1 MEEAPAAARVGGTA
15 MKAAGASAAAKTR
28 GIPRAGSASGAAG
41 PAGSGPAM
49 TDRGGGQLEP
59 RRFARV
65 PGVKF
70 FLSLLGVTG
79 LALAAEVSSVRSF
92 PFVDSSIPSRFVPGV
107 GVLWKPHEEVRHTNL
122 RDFWMISRANRLGF
136 LDREPIS
143 PRRAASGCHVA
154 LVGDSFVEARE
165 VEVAD
170 KLQVRLEALAARDRP
185 DWNLTTSAFGRGGI
199 GQVQQVPFH
208 DAYIRRMSPAVVVL
222 VTRRNDFAENSRLL
236 RAVLHRRAPGCTSW
250 ASAVRG
256 EDGSYRLRLPH
267 PSCQSSCRSSCRV
280 DRPNAAGV
288 GTGAGRAALSSALAQ
303 RAWRVL
309 AGAPERTDAAR
320 RDSWRRLRSAWPVLS
335 GWRPPS
341 SIVRAFAA
349 YPIDHAE
356 TYGAAMAPVIREA
369 YDSTSFAL
377 AEFRRRGQRDG
388 FELLLLLADYDDPP
402 ESGAMRRLAERL
414 GIPVVSARDSING
427 LGENGG
433 DTWFSSRDRHWTP
446 KGHRLA
452 AEALWRYLEEH
463 PPPCGSAEAR

>member
-1 MEEAPAAARVGGTA
+1 M
-15 MKAAGASAAAKTR
+15 GA
-28 GIPRAGSASGAAG
+28 
-41 PAGSGPAM
+41 
-49 TDRGGGQLEP
+49 
-59 RRFARV
+59 
-65 PGVKF
+65 
-70 FLSLLGVTG
+70 
-79 LALAAEVSSVRSF
+79 LALAAAVSTDRSF
-92 PFVDSSIPSRFVPGV
+92 PFVDRSIPGRFVPEV
-107 GVLWKPHEEVRHTNL
+107 GVLWEPHEEVRHTNL
-122 RDFWMISRANRLGF
+122 RDFWTISRANRLGF

-170 KLQVRLEALAARDRP
+170 KLQVRLEALGARDRP

-222 VTRRNDFAENSRLL
+222 VARRNDFAENSRVL

-256 EDGSYRLRLPH
+256 EDGSYRLRLPR
-267 PSCQSSCRSSCRV
+267 SSCRSSSQSPGRSSDRV
-280 DRPNAAGV
+280 DRPNRAGV

-303 RAWRVL
+303 QARRVVD
-309 AGAPERTDAAR
+309 GAPERINAAR

-335 GWRPPS
+335 GWRPPA
-341 SIVRAFAA
+341 SIVRAFATYSMDDAEA
-349 YPIDHAE
+349 YGIAP
-356 TYGAAMAPVIREA
+356 APVIREA

-377 AEFRRRGQRDG
+377 AEFRRRGRRDG
-388 FELLLLLADYDDPP
+388 FELLLLVADYDDPP
-402 ESGAMRRLAERL
+402 ESVAMRRLAERH
-414 GIPVVSARDSING
+414 GIPVVSARDEIDG
-427 LGENGG
+427 LGEKGG
-433 DTWFSSRDRHWTP
+433 DTWFSSRDPHWTP

>member
-1 MEEAPAAARVGGTA
+1 MG
-15 MKAAGASAAAKTR
+15 
-28 GIPRAGSASGAAG
+28 
-41 PAGSGPAM
+41 
-49 TDRGGGQLEP
+49 
-59 RRFARV
+59 
-65 PGVKF
+65 
-70 FLSLLGVTG
+70 G
-79 LALAAEVSSVRSF
+79 LALAAAVSPDRSF
-92 PFVDSSIPSRFVPGV
+92 PFVDSSIPGRFVPEV
-107 GVLWKPHEEVRHTNL
+107 GILWQPHEEVRHTNL

-185 DWNLTTSAFGRGGI
+185 DWNLTTSALGRGGT

-256 EDGSYRLRLPH
+256 EDGSYRLRLPR
-267 PSCQSSCRSSCRV
+267 SSGRSSCRV
-280 DRPNAAGV
+280 DRPNGAGV
-288 GTGAGRAALSSALAQ
+288 GTGAGRAALLSALARQ
-303 RAWRVL
+303 ARRVV
-309 AGAPERTDAAR
+309 AGAPERIRAAR

-349 YPIDHAE
+349 YSIDHAE

-377 AEFRRRGQRDG
+377 AEFRRRGRRDG

-402 ESGAMRRLAERL
+402 ESVAMRRLAERL
-414 GIPVVSARDSING
+414 GIPVVSARDGIDG
-427 LGENGG
+427 LGEKGG

-463 PPPCGSAEAR
+463 PPPCGSVEAR

>member
-1 MEEAPAAARVGGTA
+1 MA
-15 MKAAGASAAAKTR
+15 
-28 GIPRAGSASGAAG
+28 
-41 PAGSGPAM
+41 
-49 TDRGGGQLEP
+49 
-59 RRFARV
+59 
-65 PGVKF
+65 
-70 FLSLLGVTG
+70 G
-79 LALAAEVSSVRSF
+79 LALAAEVSSGRSF
-92 PFVDSSIPSRFVPGV
+92 RFVNSSIPGRFVPGV

-185 DWNLTTSAFGRGGI
+185 DWNLTTSAFGRGGT

-236 RAVLHRRAPGCTSW
+236 RAVLHRRAPECTSW

-256 EDGSYRLRLPH
+256 EDGSYRLRLPR
-267 PSCQSSCRSSCRV
+267 SSSRSSSQSYPQSSCRV
-280 DRPNAAGV
+280 DRPNGAGV
-288 GTGAGRAALSSALAQ
+288 GTGAGRAALSSALARQ
-303 RAWRVL
+303 ARRVVS
-309 AGAPERTDAAR
+309 GAQERIHAAR

-349 YPIDHAE
+349 YSIDHAE
-356 TYGAAMAPVIREA
+356 TYGTAMAPVIREA

-377 AEFRRRGQRDG
+377 AEFRRRGRRDG
-388 FELLLLLADYDDPP
+388 FELLLLIADYDDPP
-402 ESGAMRRLAERL
+402 ESVAMRRLAERH
-414 GIPVVSARDSING
+414 GIPVVSARGEIDG
-427 LGENGG
+427 LGEKGG

>member
-1 MEEAPAAARVGGTA
+1 M
-15 MKAAGASAAAKTR
+15 GA
-28 GIPRAGSASGAAG
+28 
-41 PAGSGPAM
+41 
-49 TDRGGGQLEP
+49 
-59 RRFARV
+59 
-65 PGVKF
+65 
-70 FLSLLGVTG
+70 
-79 LALAAEVSSVRSF
+79 LALAAAVSPDRSF
-92 PFVDSSIPSRFVPGV
+92 PFVDSSIPGRFVPEV
-107 GVLWKPHEEVRHTNL
+107 GVLWQPHEEVRHTNL
-122 RDFWMISRANRLGF
+122 RDFWTISRANRLGF

-185 DWNLTTSAFGRGGI
+185 DWNLTTSAFGRGGT

-256 EDGSYRLRLPH
+256 EDGSYRLRLPR
-267 PSCQSSCRSSCRV
+267 SSYRSSCRSSSQSSGQSSGRV
-280 DRPNAAGV
+280 DRPSRAGV
-288 GTGAGRAALSSALAQ
+288 GTGAGRAALSSALARQ
-303 RAWRVL
+303 VRRVV
-309 AGAPERTDAAR
+309 AGAPERIQAAR

-335 GWRPPS
+335 GWRPPA

-349 YPIDHAE
+349 YSIDHAE

-377 AEFRRRGQRDG
+377 AEFRRRGRRDG
-388 FELLLLLADYDDPP
+388 FELLLLLADYDESP
-402 ESGAMRRLAERL
+402 ESVAMRRLAERL
-414 GIPVVSARDSING
+414 GIPVVSARDGIDG
-427 LGENGG
+427 LGEKGG